1 MESLLPYDEF
11 TGGSSTRLHIAI
23 EPQKNAQLVD
33 NQVMSVSGAMGITK
47 RIVPDIDLYS
57 FLGGGI
63 GYTGHSVYLYTAVET
78 GTIIREVWNM
88 KTLLSLTRTDNQVD
102 LKSNYY
108 TACFS
113 QSKFLNSMNSLNL
126 DWKLDMNEF
135 SRRSLITI
143 TLKNIF

>member
-1 MESLLPYDEF
+1 
-11 TGGSSTRLHIAI
+11 
-23 EPQKNAQLVD
+23 
-33 NQVMSVSGAMGITK
+33 
-47 RIVPDIDLYS
+47 
-57 FLGGGI
+57 
-63 GYTGHSVYLYTAVET
+63 
-78 GTIIREVWNM
+78 M